1 MPIVTLVS
9 GGLDST
15 LMSLMAHEEGVVLFP
30 LFVDY
35 GQLGSAREWTACQLL
50 HDRHGLP
57 EVTRMDISGFGKV
70 ITSGITNTAMRIN
83 EDAFLPGRNFLLLL
97 CGAAYAYR
105 VQADG
110 VAIGLLNPKDHLF
123 PDQTQE
129 FLYKSEDMIE
139 ATMGKRIAVL
149 APLIE
154 FTKGDVLAMA
164 GVRGL
169 HDTYSCHAGGA
180 VPCGKCVACVEIANA
195 KERS

>member
-1 MPIVTLVS
+1 VPIVTLVS

-15 LMSLMAHEEGVVLFP
+15 LMSLMAQEEGIALFP

-57 EVTRMDISGFGKV
+57 KVTRMDISGFGKV

-83 EDAFLPGRNFLLLL
+83 EDAFLPGRNLLLLL
-97 CGAAYAYR
+97 CGAAHAYK

-110 VAIGLLNPKDHLF
+110 VAIGLLDPNDHLF
-123 PDQTQE
+123 PDQTQA
-129 FLYKSEDMIE
+129 FLSQSEDMIE
-139 ATMGKRIAVL
+139 TAMGRHIAVL

-154 FTKGDVLAMA
+154 FTKADVLAMA
-164 GVRGL
+164 EVRGL
-169 HDTYSCHAGGA
+169 HDTYSCHAGGDI
-180 VPCGKCVACVEIANA
+180 PCGKCVACVEIANA

>member
-1 MPIVTLVS
+1 VPIVTLVS
-9 GGLDST
+9 GGLDSA

>member
-1 MPIVTLVS
+1 VPIVTLVS

-15 LMSLMAHEEGVVLFP
+15 LMSLMAHEEGVFLFP

>member
-139 ATMGKRIAVL
+139 AMMGKRIAVL

-180 VPCGKCVACVEIANA
+180 APCGKCVACVEIANA